1 VHIKTGRD
9 EKSVK
14 VAAVDG
20 QVSLLPLE
28 RDLDVTFERIAVMG
42 SPSSSSSSSTTT
54 NPQFQK
60 FKAYDMAV
68 QPGEEVFVEA
78 KPKITGGGPGS

>member
-28 RDLDVTFERIAVMG
+28 RDLNVTFERIAVMG
-42 SPSSSSSSSTTT
+42 SSSSSSSSTTT

-60 FKAYDMAV
+60 FRAYDMAV

-78 KPKITGGGPGS
+78 KPKITGGGPLS